1 MSAAEKK
8 KYEEE
13 LKRREEELAKSQ
25 PSPAELAKES
35 EKKKIK
41 EEEAAKRKKTEY
53 FDYKTTYQYIQNLRK
68 LGQIYV
74 NDAPLASLSTSNS
87 IAEMKC
93 KLNVMGV
100 KMTEDIRKLA

>member
-1 MSAAEKK
+1 
-8 KYEEE
+8 
-13 LKRREEELAKSQ
+13 
-25 PSPAELAKES
+25 
-35 EKKKIK
+35 
-41 EEEAAKRKKTEY
+41 
-53 FDYKTTYQYIQNLRK
+53 
-68 LGQIYV
+68 V